1 MTNKVG
7 RPKKLENMNEDERI
21 EFWRNER
28 LSAQKDRQELIEA
41 LTDRQ
46 QEALKKMS
54 RAAENIMAAYREMW
68 HPNWQ
73 DIVKFDEALNTFNGQ
88 FNQE

>member
-7 RPKKLENMNEDERI
+7 RPKKVENMTDDERI
-21 EFWRNER
+21 EHWHRER
-28 LSAQKDRQELIEA
+28 ILAARERQELIDA
-41 LTDRQ
+41 LTEGQ
-46 QEALKKMS
+46 KEAIKEMS
-54 RAAENIMAAYREMW
+54 RAAEDIMAAYREMW

>member
-41 LTDRQ
+41 LTDGQ
-46 QEALKKMS
+46 KEAIKEMS
-54 RAAENIMAAYREMW
+54 RAAEDIMSAYREMW

-73 DIVKFDEALNTFNGQ
+73 DIVKFDEALHAFNS
-88 FNQE
+88 